1 MNVGRLIWS
10 LEPARLNFASMKS
23 LDIKTNLIFDLF
35 FGLIFMPLLVVWGP
49 PHYWWNFSP
58 AFTALAVVY
67 LYGCYFATKALRLPS
82 LILSRSYRRLT
93 VIAVTLGVLTYLLTC
108 FPLPEVNFVI
118 PSMSEYQTRVR
129 NYNMAISL
137 WFMFSVV
144 IGYSLTVA
152 FIKELYSRK
161 LKQSILENQRNKAE
175 LSLLK
180 AQINPHFLFNTLNS
194 LYSLV
199 IGTSQKAEDAF
210 VKFTELLQYTY
221 ITAERDRVSVGEEID
236 YINNY
241 IDLELIRLDSHTQ
254 VERDFAVDNPAV
266 ELPPMIFL
274 TFIEN
279 AFKYGASTS
288 TPCHILI
295 RLHINEGQLL
305 FETENRIM
313 RHADE
318 FRKTLPV
325 GLNNCRNRLA
335 ALFPDHHSFDID
347 EADGLFK
354 VHLTIN
360 LNAYE

>member
-1 MNVGRLIWS
+1 M
-10 LEPARLNFASMKS
+10 
-23 LDIKTNLIFDLF
+23 
-35 FGLIFMPLLVVWGP
+35 
-49 PHYWWNFSP
+49 
-58 AFTALAVVY
+58 
-67 LYGCYFATKALRLPS
+67 
-82 LILSRSYRRLT
+82 
-93 VIAVTLGVLTYLLTC
+93 
-108 FPLPEVNFVI
+108 
-118 PSMSEYQTRVR
+118 
-129 NYNMAISL
+129 
-137 WFMFSVV
+137 
-144 IGYSLTVA
+144 
-152 FIKELYSRK
+152 
-161 LKQSILENQRNKAE
+161 
-175 LSLLK
+175 
-180 AQINPHFLFNTLNS
+180 
-194 LYSLV
+194 

-221 ITAERDRVSVGEEID
+221 ITAEHDRVSVGEEID